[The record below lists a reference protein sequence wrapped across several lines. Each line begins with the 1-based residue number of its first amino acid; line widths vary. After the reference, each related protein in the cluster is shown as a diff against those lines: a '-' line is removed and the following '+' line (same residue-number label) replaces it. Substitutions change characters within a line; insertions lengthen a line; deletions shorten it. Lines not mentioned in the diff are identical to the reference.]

1 MKVYYIY
8 GNPIAFVLCS
18 AFFSIVLIALT
29 VATYVNK
36 ELISIPL
43 VFFVCFVTVFNYIC
57 LIVFYG
63 AYRKGINAFMSPQK
77 YKKAI
82 KANQNYLSNC
92 EALGTALVQA
102 NEKYNNINA
111 DEAIKKAIEL
121 IGEIKKA

>member
-1 MKVYYIY
+1 MKVNYIY

-29 VATYVNK
+29 VATNVSK

-77 YKKAI
+77 YKKA
-82 KANQNYLSNC
+82 KQNYLSNC
-92 EALGTALVQA
+92 EVLRTALVQA

-121 IGEIKKA
+121 IGEIKKV